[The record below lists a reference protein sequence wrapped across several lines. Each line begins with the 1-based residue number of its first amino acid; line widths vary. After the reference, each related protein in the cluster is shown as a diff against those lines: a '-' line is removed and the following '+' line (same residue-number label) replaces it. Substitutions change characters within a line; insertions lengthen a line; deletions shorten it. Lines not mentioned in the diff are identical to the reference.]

1 MGIFNKPSAPEA
13 PDYKGAAEATSA
25 SNKEAAVYNTTANR
39 PNINTP
45 YGSQTWE
52 SKAGVDPSTG
62 QAVTNWTQNT
72 TLAPKAQGALDSQM
86 DMTKGRSDLAN
97 STMPRVAESISKPFD
112 FSGAKEWGDGY
123 TGAGPN
129 QNFQTSVPTTADKFQ
144 NFQSSVPTTTDKYTG
159 YQSSIDKTSNNFKDF
174 QSQVP
179 TTTSNIQTGVGNTP
193 AYINQSGNAI
203 YNQAASRLDP
213 RFNQAQ
219 SDLDSRLA
227 NQGITAGSEAYNRA
241 QGNMSMQRNDAYQG
255 AMNSATAQ
263 AASDASRVQ
272 GMDINAGNFGN
283 NAQNQVFG
291 QNLNAGNFANQS
303 ASLANQTQNQA
314 FAQNL
319 QTGQFANQSA
329 DQNNNSQNQQFN
341 QNLNAG
347 NFANQSVAA
356 NNTAQNQI
364 YNQNLSSGQF
374 ANQATTSGNQAQQQ
388 DFTQQMGQ
396 SNYDNTLRQ
405 AQFAMQNQERLQ
417 PLNEMNALVTGQQVG
432 MPQMP
437 TFNTATQFGGTN
449 YSGAANAQGQFD
461 MNTYNQQSAAQSA
474 FTSGLF
480 SLGGSAATAGAM
492 SDRRLKK
499 IIQRVGKLA
508 NGLNVYKFKYLGMP
522 DVHTGVMAQDVAR
535 VRPDCVIQTSSGFMA
550 VNYSKLLGA

>member
-1 MGIFNKPSAPEA
+1 MGKSVKAPPA
-13 PDYKGAAEATSA
+13 PDYKGAAEATAA
-25 SNKEAAVYNTTANR
+25 SNKEAAVYNTAANR

-45 YGSQTWE
+45 FGSQSWTSE
-52 SKAGVDPSTG
+52 AGVDPATG
-62 QAVTNWTQNT
+62 QKITNWTQNT
-72 TLAPKAQGALDSQM
+72 TLDPKAQAALDSQM
-86 DMTKGRSDLAN
+86 AMQQGRSDLAN
-97 STMPRVAESISKPFD
+97 STMPRVAESINKPFD
-112 FSGAKEWGDGY
+112 FSGMKEWGDGY

-129 QNFQTSVPTTADKFQ
+129 KNFQTSVPTTTGNFQ
-144 NFQSSVPTTTDKYTG
+144 NFQSSVPTNTDKFTG
-159 YQSSIDKTSNNFKDF
+159 YQSSVDKTSGNFKDF
-174 QSQVP
+174 QSSVP

-203 YNQAASRLDP
+203 YNQATSRLDP
-213 RFNQAQ
+213 RFSQAQ

-241 QGNMSMQRNDAYQG
+241 QNNMSMQRNDAYQT

-263 AASDASRVQ
+263 AASDASRIQ
-272 GMDINAGNFGN
+272 GMDLNAGNFGN
-283 NAQNQVFG
+283 SAQNQIFN

-303 ASLANQTQNQA
+303 ASLSNQMQNQA

-319 QTGQFANQSA
+319 QAGEFANRAS
-329 DQNNNSQNQQFN
+329 DQNNNSLNQQFN

-347 NFANQSVAA
+347 NFANQSAAA

-364 YNQNLSSGQF
+364 FNQNLTAGNF
-374 ANQATTSGNQAQQQ
+374 GNQAINYGNQAQQQ
-388 DFTQQMGQ
+388 DYTQQMGQ

-437 TFNTATQFGGTN
+437 SFNNATPFQGVN
-449 YSGAANAQGQFD
+449 YSGAATQQGQYD
-461 MNTYNQQSAAQSA
+461 MNTFNAQQAANGGMM
-474 FTSGLF
+474 SGLF
-480 SLGGSAATAGAM
+480 SLGGSAMMAGAM
-492 SDRRLKK
+492 SDKRLKK

-508 NGLNVYKFKYLGMP
+508 NGLNVYRFKYLGMP
-522 DVHTGVMAQDVAR
+522 GVHTGVMAQDVAR